1 MDCGSETSGHREIHV
16 SRVHAEFLWLLAAQN
31 DDGRESSTCDYA
43 TCADRPKFSK
53 S

>member
-1 MDCGSETSGHREIHV
+1 MDCGSGTSGHREGQCLPNCA
-16 SRVHAEFLWLLAAQN
+16 RLLWLLAGQN

-43 TCADRPKFSK
+43 TCADGPKFSK